1 MCEAVVVQ
9 SDFVMVAVLF
19 RQKCMHTISMN
30 LNGLSFVC
38 LTLFPYF
45 SFFLVHTTSYIYG
58 TAYDFMINYQVYHHL
73 SQRTTLNRLSFIDS
87 FLFSRTISISWR
99 SQFSNV
105 IHDLVAKVCTIILS
119 VWWIVIMIIAP
130 SKRNVNKS

>member
-1 MCEAVVVQ
+1 MWSGCSSVR
-9 SDFVMVAVLF
+9 F
-19 RQKCMHTISMN
+19 RDGGGTFSTKMYAHYFDE
-30 LNGLSFVC
+30 LERSFVR

-73 SQRTTLNRLSFIDS
+73 SQRTTLNRLSLIDS
-87 FLFSRTISISWR
+87 FLFSRTISIWWR